1 MQLTWTNRV
10 KNETDYAVHP
20 GVDLKDALL
29 RYNVDKD
36 DSSKE
41 QQETVPS
48 VVEEW
53 DT

>member
-1 MQLTWTNRV
+1 MQLTWTNRG
-10 KNETDYAVHP
+10 KNETEFAVLP

-29 RYNVDKD
+29 RYYVDKD

-41 QQETVPS
+41 HQETVPS

>member
-1 MQLTWTNRV
+1 MLLTWTNRG
-10 KNETDYAVHP
+10 KNETEFAVLP

-29 RYNVDKD
+29 RYYVDKN
-36 DSSKE
+36 DSYKE